1 MIPHRLKRD
10 STKLNSADMLALLS
24 FLEAQQRN
32 RYDNGN
38 GNDDINALEYPKSL
52 YGPYGNFDAVDNDDD
67 IVDGG
72 EWWNEYIEPS
82 VQYYG
87 GGNGRGNGRFDENPR
102 KRLTSTG
109 TFNVLLLFLLFS
121 FAFALVLSLC
131 ALVITLHL
139 QYGEQDLLIFIKLPS
154 FNSFRTV
161 FPVKRF
167 MVAKK
172 KRANQHHVSDD
183 NVAAAIADDSKDLK
197 KKSLFGSSFGVDF
210 NPRWTSA

>member
-1 MIPHRLKRD
+1 MFLFFSLFLSLFVCVCVCFPMIPHRLKRD

-109 TFNVLLLFLLFS
+109 IIHIVCYFIYS
-121 FAFALVLSLC
+121 PSLSLYFTQWVC
-131 ALVITLHL
+131 
-139 QYGEQDLLIFIKLPS
+139 
-154 FNSFRTV
+154 
-161 FPVKRF
+161 
-167 MVAKK
+167 
-172 KRANQHHVSDD
+172 
-183 NVAAAIADDSKDLK
+183 
-197 KKSLFGSSFGVDF
+197 
-210 NPRWTSA
+210 